1 MRRKTAEILVSGMFL
16 AVATAVGWVSV
27 AAGEEILAPQEVTS
41 LVVLEGVNFLKTDQ
55 EVSGIVHN
63 RSDHAIRDVRLL
75 IRYSYQW
82 PNEYKPGDASPSR
95 AVFYTVPGA
104 IPAGGRVEFRY
115 RPAPGDLPPTP
126 AAFDARVEVVGFLE
140 VGGPAQPQGE
150 ASDPK
155 R

>member
-1 MRRKTAEILVSGMFL
+1 MWRRTAAILVSGMLL
-16 AVATAVGWVSV
+16 AVTTAVGWVSV
-27 AAGEEILAPQEVTS
+27 AAGEEILAPQGVAS
-41 LVVLEGVNFLKTDQ
+41 LVELENVNFAKSDQ
-55 EVSGIVHN
+55 EISGIVHN
-63 RSDHAIRDVRLL
+63 RGDQELRDVRLL

-104 IPAGGRVEFRY
+104 IPPGGRLEFRY

-126 AAFDARVEVVGFLE
+126 AEFDTRVEVVGFLE
-140 VGGPAQPQGE
+140 VGRPAQPQGE

>member
-1 MRRKTAEILVSGMFL
+1 MWRRTTAIVVSGIFL
-16 AVATAVGWVSV
+16 AVTTAVGWVSV
-27 AAGEEILAPQEVTS
+27 AAGEEILAPQGVTS
-41 LVVLEGVNFLKTDQ
+41 LVELEGVKFLKTDQ
-55 EVSGIVHN
+55 EISGIVHN
-63 RSDHAIRDVRLL
+63 RGDQELRDVRLL

-104 IPAGGRVEFRY
+104 IPPGGRVEFRY
-115 RPAPGDLPPTP
+115 RPTPGDLPPTP

-140 VGGPAQPQGE
+140 VGRPAEPQGG

>member
-1 MRRKTAEILVSGMFL
+1 MRRKTAAILLSGMLL
-16 AVATAVGWVSV
+16 AATTAVGWVCV

-41 LVVLEGVNFLKTDQ
+41 LVEVEGVNFLKTDQ

-63 RSDHAIRDVRLL
+63 RSDRELRDVRLL
-75 IRYSYQW
+75 IRYSYHW

-104 IPAGGRVEFRY
+104 IAPGGRVEFRY
-115 RPAPGDLPPTP
+115 RPALGDLPPTP
-126 AAFDARVEVVGFLE
+126 GAFDARVEVVGFRE
-140 VGGPAQPQGE
+140 VGGPAPPQGE